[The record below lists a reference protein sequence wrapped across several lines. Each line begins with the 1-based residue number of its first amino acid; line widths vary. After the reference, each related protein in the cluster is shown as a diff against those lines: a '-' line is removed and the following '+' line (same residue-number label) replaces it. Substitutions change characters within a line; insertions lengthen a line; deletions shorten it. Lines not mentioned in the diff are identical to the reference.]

1 MLSFQ
6 AWRRFSPARSGE
18 TCARARYALSM
29 EPREDSWESWEA
41 GSEQPDDLDRGQV
54 KELARRLAAQRADD
68 LAQLDELKRALRERA
83 ADVARRELDVE
94 RRTRELEEAGGPSRR
109 ARPSPPAAKTPRPAG
124 RRAASRGGGKPQV
137 DEDRA
142 YADELIAR
150 RETDVEERTRAVE
163 ARERELAERETAVL
177 ARKLELDER
186 EPKLAERERDVSELR
201 SALEQQAAELK
212 VSAAELDSQQQALA
226 ETRAELDR
234 LGLELADRTAAL
246 EKA

>member
-6 AWRRFSPARSGE
+6 ACQRFSPARSGE

-29 EPREDSWESWEA
+29 EPREESWETIGWEA
-41 GSEQPDDLDRGQV
+41 GSAQPDDPDRGQV
-54 KELARRLAAQRADD
+54 MELARRLAAQRAED

-94 RRTRELEEAGGPSRR
+94 RRTRELEEAGAPPRR
-109 ARPSPPAAKTPRPAG
+109 ARRF
-124 RRAASRGGGKPQV
+124 RRAEKPQI

-150 RETDVEERTRAVE
+150 RETDVEERARAAD

-186 EPKLAERERDVSELR
+186 EPELAERERDVSELQ
-201 SALEQQAAELK
+201 SALDQQAAELQDA
-212 VSAAELDSQQQALA
+212 AAELDSQQRALA

-246 EKA
+246 